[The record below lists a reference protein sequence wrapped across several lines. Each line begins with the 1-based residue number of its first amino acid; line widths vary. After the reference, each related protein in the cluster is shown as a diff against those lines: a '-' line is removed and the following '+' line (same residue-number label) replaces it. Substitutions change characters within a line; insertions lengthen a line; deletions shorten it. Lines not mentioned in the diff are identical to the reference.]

1 MDNYS
6 FIKRFQDIKLSR
18 ICKDKKIDLSNLI
31 SGQTTEENYKR
42 VKDEIVRELL
52 MLLIEYKK
60 EDLVLIGF
68 YSELLEKQEK
78 EIKSLREML

>member
-1 MDNYS
+1 MNNYS

-18 ICKDKKIDLSNLI
+18 ICKDKKIDLSNLL

-52 MLLIEYKK
+52 MLLIEYKQD
-60 EDLVLIGF
+60 DLLLIGF
-68 YSELLEKQEK
+68 YNDVIEKQEK
-78 EIKSLREML
+78 EIKALKEML